1 MNQKKKRP
9 AARRALSGLLAL
21 MLVVSLVQQ
30 YPVSAQESEQQ
41 ITEQQGENNDS
52 GSEQEEGVIVTG
64 EEVKSPEGQNTDEGF
79 ENSGEEKNGQAEET
93 SDQSGEQ
100 TSNPQTTDGP
110 ETGVEVQPGED
121 TQGGTVQTED
131 GQPEMISDDAE
142 GKAAA
147 RISFRAVRAELED
160 VEVTLEINGTQ
171 QTITYPAG
179 LITDNLASLNSYL
192 EGKETFQKAVLRKQE
207 ADGSITETE
216 IFRIGTYE
224 GAVYYSLSEQQDTGI
239 LLNGGESI
247 VIVCASQYQVT
258 YSTGENGTITGP
270 ELIWDGNGLE
280 ATVTANKY
288 YHIKNITW
296 SDGNGTNTV
305 EVTDEDNMQVS
316 ISAESIKN
324 DITVAAEFEK
334 DNPYMITKGQIQ
346 QGGICLNQGQEG
358 DDYYPEDVDQPIPAV
373 EPGNTQT
380 FMVYSQSWTGGDE
393 WYLNL
398 MRINGENINVPL
410 NYDVGAS
417 SETVL
422 SNGSVVTIK
431 LVQKNV
437 GLYWKDGDPHYGP
450 LGAFWWWDKERC
462 LYEVSVSDVQEDLV
476 IDLNFKKGN
485 QREMILTGLEG
496 IASFGASSERYD
508 WEIHWDP
515 DLNGYHYYYDVQP
528 NDGDTVYTAY
538 YNNTSGALA
547 NAYNIYLYSV
557 KPGYNPNTI
566 DFEVFYDG
574 IQMDQSEALAS
585 LRDGS
590 GNSAWML
597 PISEMVAGQTTNFR
611 HFENFTE
618 NASAAGYTYCFALNQ
633 NSAYNQVLRLKA
645 NPYQYHLVFD
655 LADGTYDET
664 DLDTDKYSV
673 NQDGTVTEKNEDGQL
688 QIYTLANGSVSVN
701 MPLTEP
707 EKEGSIFK
715 GWQLYADGD
724 PVDSTLYSAN
734 QSFVIDENT
743 IQYSEG
749 NEELDE
755 NHTFTFVAQWED
767 VASSTETAAYFIEY
781 YREDPNG
788 TVEVEGKK
796 YTQYYATSDYGTVGS
811 SVVALNDRNPGSEY
825 SLNQTLSN
833 MKIDNLPDEND
844 PDYSEKNKLV
854 FYYDLKTFSLT
865 VAKDVQEDGDLTRK
879 YDIQI
884 TLKDA
889 DGNLVNG
896 TYGEVTFV
904 NGRATVS
911 LKDGESKNMTGIPTG
926 YKYSVKETEELP
938 AGYTITYKTGE
949 GETSESE
956 PADVI
961 LSSNTIVTVINTR
974 TVTPDSGLSLGMAA
988 AGTGAGLSGLIGVL
1002 ILFLYRR
1009 RRHA

>member
-9 AARRALSGLLAL
+9 DARRALSGLLAL

-79 ENSGEEKNGQAEET
+79 ENSAEEKNGQAEET

-131 GQPEMISDDAE
+131 GQPEMISDDTE

-288 YHIKNITW
+288 YHINNITW

-316 ISAESIKN
+316 IPAESIKN

-334 DNPYMITKGQIQ
+334 DDPYMITKGQIQ

-437 GLYWKDGDPHYGP
+437 GLYWKDGDPCYGP

-508 WEIHWDP
+508 WEIHLDP

-673 NQDGTVTEKNEDGQL
+673 NQDGTVTEKDADGQL
-688 QIYTLANGSVSVN
+688 RIYTLANGSVSVN

-743 IQYSEG
+743 IQYAEG
-749 NEELDE
+749 DEELDE

-767 VASSTETAAYFIEY
+767 VASSAETAAYLLEY

-788 TVEVEGKK
+788 TVEVAGKK

-811 SVVALNDRNPGSEY
+811 SIVALNDRNPGSEY
-825 SLNQTLSN
+825 SLNETLSN
-833 MKIDNLPDEND
+833 IKINKLLDETEQG
-844 PDYSEKNKLV
+844 YSENNKIV

-865 VAKDVQEDGDLTRK
+865 VTKDVQEDGDKTRE

-904 NGRATVS
+904 NGSATVG

-949 GETSESE
+949 GEASSSE
-956 PADVI
+956 PADVT
-961 LSSNTIVTVINTR
+961 LSSDTTVMVINTR
-974 TVTPDSGLSLGMAA
+974 TVTPDSGLSLGMAV
-988 AGTGAGLSGLIGVL
+988 AGTGAGLAGLIGVL